1 MKRRTLRWII
11 GLMGLAMIGLISFQ
25 LYWIDNLISAN
36 EERFQKDVHDALNNV
51 ANKLEKQE
59 TIRAFNKLNNLS
71 QAQTY
76 DTVRRGR
83 PVFEASERAAS
94 PRMNRLQEGMQQV
107 FVMEDS
113 LYGTS
118 VEFVF
123 SVGAYDNYFFQNF
136 KPSIQQDEEL
146 LERDLRIQE
155 LEDKLAKV
163 SRRYEQT
170 FEVVNELMG
179 SHRPLGS
186 RFSPYQLDS
195 LLKNELLSKG
205 IDIKYDYGVLQPRR
219 SQFLYLTQHI
229 DPKELAK
236 SELKASLFPND
247 LYGNESQLIIS
258 FPEER
263 GFLVR
268 KVRSAMASSG
278 VLVVVIL
285 FCFGYS
291 IRTIVHQKKLSEMK
305 NDFINN
311 MTHELKT
318 PISTVSLAVEALSD
332 KEIEQSALREKY
344 IGVIGEENKRLGD
357 QVEKVLQIAAID
369 RNDFNLKE
377 ARLSMKE
384 MVKSAADHI
393 SIQVEQRGGR
403 INLVDRSEMDL
414 IKGDEI
420 HITNIIINLLD
431 NANKYSPEAPNIT
444 LKADSDE
451 QNFYLSI
458 QDRGI
463 GMTKE
468 QQKHIFEKFYRV
480 PTGNLHNVKG
490 FGLGLAYVQKIVA
503 AHGGVI
509 DVHSEPGKGSK
520 FSIKLP
526 LAKDEA

>member
-1 MKRRTLRWII
+1 
-11 GLMGLAMIGLISFQ
+11 MGLAMIGLISFQ
-25 LYWIDNLISAN
+25 LYWIDNLIVAN
-36 EERFQKDVHDALNNV
+36 EERFQKDVHDALNTV
-51 ANKLEKQE
+51 ASKLEKQE
-59 TIRAFNKLNNLS
+59 TIRAFNKLNYLS
-71 QAQTY
+71 RAQRY
-76 DTVRRGR
+76 DTIQRSR
-83 PVFEASERAAS
+83 PVFHASNEAAPQTMQRV
-94 PRMNRLQEGMQQV
+94 QEGAQQV

-113 LYGTS
+113 LYGAS
-118 VEFVF
+118 FEVVF

-136 KPSIQQDEEL
+136 NPSPPPEEEL

-186 RFSPYQLDS
+186 RFSPNQLDS
-195 LLKNELLSKG
+195 LLENELLSKG
-205 IDIKYDYGVLQPRR
+205 IDINYDYGVLQPKRR
-219 SQFLYLTQHI
+219 QFLFLTSNT
-229 DPKELAK
+229 DPKELAQ

-247 LYGNESQLIIS
+247 LFGNESQLIIS
-258 FPEER
+258 FPDKR
-263 GFLVR
+263 GFLIREVW
-268 KVRSAMASSG
+268 SAMASSG

-291 IRTIVHQKKLSEMK
+291 IRTIVYQKKLSEMK

-332 KEIEQSALREKY
+332 KEIEHSTLREKY
-344 IGVIGEENKRLGD
+344 IGVIGEENRRLGE

-377 ARLSMKE
+377 ATLSMKE
-384 MVKSAADHI
+384 MVQSAADHI
-393 SIQVEQRGGR
+393 RMQVEQRGGR
-403 INLVDRSEMDL
+403 INLVDSSEKDQV
-414 IKGDEI
+414 KGDEM

-451 QNFYLSI
+451 DNFYLSI

-463 GMTKE
+463 GMNKE

-480 PTGNLHNVKG
+480 PTGDLHNVKG

-503 AHGGVI
+503 AHGGSI
-509 DVHSEPGKGSK
+509 DVNSEPGKGSK

-526 LAKDEA
+526 LAKNDA